1 MKASTI
7 RGMYTPCL
15 KKKKKTDQSPNVN
28 SLTLVNTAMIP
39 KGKQEERRRAVYRF
53 NRPLYHIK
61 SSQGA

>member
-15 KKKKKTDQSPNVN
+15 KKKKPDQSLNVN
-28 SLTLVNTAMIP
+28 SLTLVNTAVIP
-39 KGKQEERRRAVYRF
+39 KGKPEERRRAVYRF